1 MSTLPRDVR
10 IEAIHEIG
18 VKIDDAL
25 EAAKFEAARRE
36 GAHGAYVNAARN
48 ILAAFGDTSADAKR
62 CAAICSDLAAQAQN
76 LLFASRGAERQAQG
90 LVALLKQMHDLE
102 TAKKRRESEPL
113 PMSPVVV
120 ATPAP
125 APAPVVASALVAP
138 PQQRRRTIK
147 EERLAAVAAAEAAAA
162 PKKPSARRK

>member
-25 EAAKFEAARRE
+25 EVARFEAARRE

-48 ILAAFGDTSADAKR
+48 IVEAFGNSSEDAKK
-62 CAAICSDLAAQAQN
+62 CAAICSDLAAQTQN

-90 LVALLKQMHDLE
+90 LVALIKQMHDLE
-102 TAKKRRESEPL
+102 LAKKRRESEPL
-113 PMSPVVV
+113 PTPPVVV
-120 ATPAP
+120 AESPAP
-125 APAPVVASALVAP
+125 AVASALVAP

>member
-25 EAAKFEAARRE
+25 EVARFEAARRE

-48 ILAAFGDTSADAKR
+48 IVEAFGNSSEDAKK
-62 CAAICSDLAAQAQN
+62 CAAICSDLAAQTQN

-90 LVALLKQMHDLE
+90 LVALIKQMHDLE
-102 TAKKRRESEPL
+102 LAKKRRESEPL
-113 PMSPVVV
+113 PLPTPPVVV
-120 ATPAP
+120 AES
-125 APAPVVASALVAP
+125 PAPVVASALVAP